1 MAQQKLLFIT
11 GVGRSGTSLL
21 QSMLNAHPE
30 VNIPPETHFFK
41 RYILPNLQKNQWP
54 KPAQLRDDK
63 YIKRL
68 PEASRNQLI
77 TSLSGECGDLA
88 MAFTSFLA
96 GDGPHAVIGDK
107 DTEYMRYLP
116 HLKKVYPDA
125 FLLHIKR
132 DPRDVIASRKKAEW
146 SKNRSVAFH
155 AAEYQYYIKKLS
167 REGPQLFTNRY
178 LELRYEDLLFD
189 PQDTLEPV
197 LAMLGLDF
205 SKKILE
211 FQESSKKLVAQDE
224 KAWKQNLNKP
234 LLKNNFNKWVEEL
247 SENEVGIIQSGL
259 EDYFQANN
267 YTLSSAQARY
277 GAIVKRELIKGL
289 FIAKTYNERLRQ

>member
-41 RYILPNLQKNQWP
+41 RYILPNLLKNQWP
-54 KPAQLRDDK
+54 DTSQLKDDK
-63 YIKRL
+63 YLKRL
-68 PEASRNQLI
+68 PETSRHQLI
-77 TSLSGECGDLA
+77 RSLSGERGDLSK
-88 MAFTSFLA
+88 AFTSFLA

-116 HLKKVYPDA
+116 HLKKVYPDS

-146 SKNRSVAFH
+146 SKNRSVEFH
-155 AAEYQYYIKKLS
+155 AAEYQYYIKKLC
-167 REGPQLFTNRY
+167 REGPELFTRRY
-178 LELRYEDLLFD
+178 FELKYEDLLHH
-189 PQDTLEPV
+189 PQNTLQPV
-197 LAMLGLDF
+197 LTELGLNFSENMLDF
-205 SKKILE
+205 QNNSKN
-211 FQESSKKLVAQDE
+211 LVAQDE

-234 LLKNNFNKWVEEL
+234 LLTNNFDKWMQEL
-247 SENEVGIIQSGL
+247 TEKEVGIIQSGL
-259 EDYFQANN
+259 EDYFRANN
-267 YTLSSAQARY
+267 YTLSSAQASI
-277 GAIVKRELIKGL
+277 GAVVKRELIKGL
-289 FIAKTYNERLRQ
+289 FIAKTYNERLKE